1 MHLLLSVSLAPFSH
15 LRNGDNDSFYLIWWL
30 RASNEIFYAE
40 SKYYARISYYL
51 HQLSYQGS
59 PLLL

>member
-1 MHLLLSVSLAPFSH
+1 MLVSTSY
-15 LRNGDNDSFYLIWWL
+15 GKL

-51 HQLSYQGS
+51 HQLSYQGFIVIMMIIY
-59 PLLL
+59 LIDI